1 MAFRRL
7 ERELSTLTEED
18 EAGVSSGEIKNRRD
32 QGNNIKEII
41 TNVVKNLVKIVRTHS
56 LELVLIAKNDA
67 TYSIILLYTKV
78 NLHHKSLYR
87 E

>member
-18 EAGVSSGEIKNRRD
+18 KAGVSSGEIKNRRD

-56 LELVLIAKNDA
+56 LELVMIAKNDDM
-67 TYSIILLYTKV
+67 YSIILLYTKV